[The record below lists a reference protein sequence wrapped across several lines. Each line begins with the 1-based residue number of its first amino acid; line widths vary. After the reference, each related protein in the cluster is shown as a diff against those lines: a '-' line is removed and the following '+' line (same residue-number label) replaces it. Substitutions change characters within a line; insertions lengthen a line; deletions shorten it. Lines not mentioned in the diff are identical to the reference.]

1 MNLQIRIPEVQIID
15 AEGKFIGKMPTEQAL
30 RQAKEQELDLVEVN
44 PRANPPICKII
55 DWGSYLYQQEK
66 AERKQKAKMKV
77 SEIKGIRLS
86 LKIGAHDL
94 DMRRSQSLKFF
105 EQGDRVKLEMI
116 LRGREKARMDLAR
129 QIMKDFVT
137 SLGEGVVVDSPMSS
151 MGGRLTALI
160 RRKK

>member
-1 MNLQIRIPEVQIID
+1 MQIID
-15 AEGKFIGKMPTEQAL
+15 AEGKFLGKMPTERAL
-30 RQAKEQELDLVEVN
+30 QLAKDQELDLVEVN
-44 PRANPPICKII
+44 PRADPPICKII

-66 AERKQKAKMKV
+66 AERKQKAKTKV

-86 LKIGAHDL
+86 LKIGIHDL

-116 LRGREKARMDLAR
+116 LRGRERARMDLAR
-129 QIMKDFVT
+129 QIMMDFVK
-137 SLGEGVVVDSPMSS
+137 SLGDNVVVDAPMSS

-160 RRKK
+160 RKKK

>member
-1 MNLQIRIPEVQIID
+1 VID
-15 AEGKFIGKMPTEQAL
+15 AEGKFLGKMPTEQAL
-30 RQAKEQELDLVEVN
+30 ALAKEQELDLVEVN
-44 PRANPPICKII
+44 PRATPPICKII

-66 AERKQKAKMKV
+66 AERKQKAKVKV

-116 LRGREKARMDLAR
+116 LRGRERARMDLAKK
-129 QIMKDFVT
+129 ILSDFIT
-137 SLGEGVVVDSPMSS
+137 SLGEGVVVDSPVSAL
-151 MGGRLTALI
+151 GGRLSVLI
-160 RRKK
+160 RKKK

>member
-1 MNLQIRIPEVQIID
+1 VQIID
-15 AEGKFIGKMPTEQAL
+15 AEGKFLGKMSTEQAL
-30 RQAKEQELDLVEVN
+30 RLAKDQELDLVEVN

-66 AERKQKAKMKV
+66 AERKQKAKAKV

-94 DMRRSQSLKFF
+94 DMRREQSLKFF

-116 LRGREKARMDLAR
+116 LRGRERARMDLAR
-129 QIMKDFVT
+129 QIMMDFVK
-137 SLGEGVVVDSPMSS
+137 SLGDDVVVDAPMSA

-160 RRKK
+160 RKKK

>member
-1 MNLQIRIPEVQIID
+1 VQIID
-15 AEGKFIGKMPTEQAL
+15 AEGKFLGKMPTERAFQL
-30 RQAKEQELDLVEVN
+30 AKEQELDLVEVN

-66 AERKQKAKMKV
+66 AERKQKAKAKV

-94 DMRRSQSLKFF
+94 DMRRSQTVKFF

-116 LRGREKARMDLAR
+116 LRGRERARMDLAR
-129 QIMKDFVT
+129 QIMMDFVK
-137 SLGEGVVVDSPMSS
+137 SLGDDVVVDAPMSS

-160 RRKK
+160 RKKK

>member
-1 MNLQIRIPEVQIID
+1 MQIID
-15 AEGKFIGKMPTEQAL
+15 AEGKFLGKMSTEQAL
-30 RQAKEQELDLVEVN
+30 RLAKDQELDLVEVN

-66 AERKQKAKMKV
+66 AERKQKAKAKV

-94 DMRRSQSLKFF
+94 DMRREQSLKFF

-116 LRGREKARMDLAR
+116 LRGRERARMDLAR
-129 QIMKDFVT
+129 QIMMDFVK
-137 SLGEGVVVDSPMSS
+137 SLGDDVVVDAPMSA

-160 RRKK
+160 RKKK

>member
-1 MNLQIRIPEVQIID
+1 MQIID
-15 AEGKFIGKMPTEQAL
+15 AEGKFLGKMPTEQAFAL
-30 RQAKEQELDLVEVN
+30 AKEQELDLVEVN

-66 AERKQKAKMKV
+66 AERKQKAKVKV

-94 DMRRSQSLKFF
+94 DMRRDQSLKFF

-116 LRGREKARMDLAR
+116 LRGRERARMDLAKK
-129 QIMKDFVT
+129 ILSDFIK
-137 SLGEGVVVDSPMSS
+137 SLGEGVVVDSPTSA
-151 MGGRLTALI
+151 MGGRLSVLI
-160 RRKK
+160 RKKK

>member
-1 MNLQIRIPEVQIID
+1 MID
-15 AEGKFIGKMPTEQAL
+15 AEGKFLGKMPTEQAL
-30 RQAKEQELDLVEVN
+30 ALAKEQELDLVEVN
-44 PRANPPICKII
+44 PRATPPICKII

-66 AERKQKAKMKV
+66 AERKQKAKVKV

-116 LRGREKARMDLAR
+116 LRGRERARMDLAKK
-129 QIMKDFVT
+129 ILSDFIT
-137 SLGEGVVVDSPMSS
+137 SLGEGVVVDSPVSAL
-151 MGGRLTALI
+151 GGRLSVLI
-160 RRKK
+160 RKKK

>member
-1 MNLQIRIPEVQIID
+1 MQIID
-15 AEGKFIGKMPTEQAL
+15 AEGKFLGKMPTERAFQL
-30 RQAKEQELDLVEVN
+30 AKEQELDLVEVN

-94 DMRRSQSLKFF
+94 DMRRSQTMKFF

-116 LRGREKARMDLAR
+116 LRGRERARMDLAR

-137 SLGEGVVVDSPMSS
+137 SLGDGVVVDAPMSS

-160 RRKK
+160 RKKK

>member
-1 MNLQIRIPEVQIID
+1 MQIID
-15 AEGKFIGKMPTEQAL
+15 AEGKFLGKMPTERAFAL
-30 RQAKEQELDLVEVN
+30 AKEQELDLVEVN

-66 AERKQKAKMKV
+66 AERKQKAKVKV

-94 DMRRSQSLKFF
+94 DMRREQSLKFF

-116 LRGREKARMDLAR
+116 LRGRERARMDLAR
-129 QIMKDFVT
+129 QIMMDFVK
-137 SLGEGVVVDSPMSS
+137 SLGDGVVVDAPMSS

-160 RRKK
+160 RKKK

>member
-1 MNLQIRIPEVQIID
+1 
-15 AEGKFIGKMPTEQAL
+15 MPTERAFQL
-30 RQAKEQELDLVEVN
+30 AKEQELDLVEVN

-66 AERKQKAKMKV
+66 AERKQKAKAKV

-94 DMRRSQSLKFF
+94 DMRRSQTMKFF

-116 LRGREKARMDLAR
+116 LRGRERARMDLAR
-129 QIMKDFVT
+129 QIMMDFVK
-137 SLGEGVVVDSPMSS
+137 SLGADVVVDAPMSS

-160 RRKK
+160 RKKK

>member
-1 MNLQIRIPEVQIID
+1 
-15 AEGKFIGKMPTEQAL
+15 MPTEQAL

>member
-1 MNLQIRIPEVQIID
+1 MQIID
-15 AEGKFIGKMPTEQAL
+15 AEGKFLGKMSTEQAL
-30 RQAKEQELDLVEVN
+30 ALAKEQELDLVEVN

-77 SEIKGIRLS
+77 AEIKGIRLS

-94 DMRRSQSLKFF
+94 DMRRNQTLKFF

-116 LRGREKARMDLAR
+116 LRGRERARMDLAKK
-129 QIMKDFVT
+129 ILSDFIT
-137 SLGEGVVVDSPMSS
+137 SLGEDVVVDSPLSA
-151 MGGRLTALI
+151 MGGRLSVLI
-160 RRKK
+160 RKKK

>member
-1 MNLQIRIPEVQIID
+1 MQIID
-15 AEGKFIGKMPTEQAL
+15 AEGKFLGKMPTEQAL
-30 RQAKEQELDLVEVN
+30 RLAKDQELDLVEVN
-44 PRANPPICKII
+44 PRADPPICKII

-66 AERKQKAKMKV
+66 AERKQKAKTKV

-94 DMRRSQSLKFF
+94 GMRREQSLKFF

-116 LRGREKARMDLAR
+116 LRGRERARMDLAR
-129 QIMKDFVT
+129 QIMMDFVK
-137 SLGEGVVVDSPMSS
+137 SLGDNVVVDAPMSS

-160 RRKK
+160 RKKK

>member
-1 MNLQIRIPEVQIID
+1 MQIID
-15 AEGKFIGKMPTEQAL
+15 AEGKFLGKMPTERAL
-30 RQAKEQELDLVEVN
+30 QLAKDQELDLVEVN
-44 PRANPPICKII
+44 PRATPPICKII

-66 AERKQKAKMKV
+66 AERKQKAKTKV

-94 DMRRSQSLKFF
+94 DMRRSQTMKFF

-129 QIMKDFVT
+129 QIMMDFVK
-137 SLGEGVVVDSPMSS
+137 SLGDDVVVDAPMSS

-160 RRKK
+160 RKKK

>member
-1 MNLQIRIPEVQIID
+1 MQIID
-15 AEGKFIGKMPTEQAL
+15 AEGKFLGKMPTERAFQL
-30 RQAKEQELDLVEVN
+30 AKDQELDLVEVN

-66 AERKQKAKMKV
+66 AERKQKAKTKV

-86 LKIGAHDL
+86 LKIGSHDL
-94 DMRRSQSLKFF
+94 DMRREQSLKFF

-116 LRGREKARMDLAR
+116 LRGRERARMDLAR
-129 QIMKDFVT
+129 QIMMDFVK
-137 SLGEGVVVDSPMSS
+137 SLGDDVVVDAPMSS

-160 RRKK
+160 RKKK

>member
-1 MNLQIRIPEVQIID
+1 MQIID
-15 AEGKFIGKMPTEQAL
+15 AEGKFLGKMPTERAFQL
-30 RQAKEQELDLVEVN
+30 AKEQELDLVEVN

-66 AERKQKAKMKV
+66 AERKQKAKAKV

-94 DMRRSQSLKFF
+94 DMRRSQTVKFF

-116 LRGREKARMDLAR
+116 LRGRERARMDLAR
-129 QIMKDFVT
+129 QIMMDFVK
-137 SLGEGVVVDSPMSS
+137 SLGDDVVVDAPMSS

-160 RRKK
+160 RKKK

>member
-1 MNLQIRIPEVQIID
+1 
-15 AEGKFIGKMPTEQAL
+15 MPTERAFQLA
-30 RQAKEQELDLVEVN
+30 REQELDLVEVN

-66 AERKQKAKMKV
+66 AERKQKAKTKV

-94 DMRRSQSLKFF
+94 DMRREQSLKFF

-116 LRGREKARMDLAR
+116 LRGRERARMDLAR
-129 QIMKDFVT
+129 QIMMDFVK
-137 SLGEGVVVDSPMSS
+137 SLGDDVVVDAPMSS

-160 RRKK
+160 RKKK

>member
-1 MNLQIRIPEVQIID
+1 MQIID
-15 AEGKFIGKMPTEQAL
+15 AEGKFLGRMPTERAL
-30 RQAKEQELDLVEVN
+30 QLAKDQELDLVEVN
-44 PRANPPICKII
+44 PRATPPICKII

-86 LKIGAHDL
+86 LKIGSHDL
-94 DMRRSQSLKFF
+94 DMRRSQTMKFF

-116 LRGREKARMDLAR
+116 LRGRERARMDLAR

-137 SLGEGVVVDSPMSS
+137 SLGDDVVVDAPMSS

-160 RRKK
+160 RKKK

>member
-1 MNLQIRIPEVQIID
+1 MQVID
-15 AEGKFIGKMPTEQAL
+15 AEGKFLGKMPTERAFQL
-30 RQAKEQELDLVEVN
+30 AKEQELDLVEVN

-94 DMRRSQSLKFF
+94 DMRRSQTMKFF

-116 LRGREKARMDLAR
+116 LRGRERARMDLAR

-137 SLGEGVVVDSPMSS
+137 SLGENVVVDAPMSS

-160 RRKK
+160 RKKK